1 MESTMPAN
9 ATVSAVIRAGPFM
22 SLFFS
27 FRSCVAIAH
36 PQDHAPGSGRENPYP
51 GWPNCTPTALEPTVF
66 LDWLKLSSSK
76 DPRCHQTNS
85 IDTRRMADINH
96 LSHLRKAERVL
107 ALQKQNTLRTGG
119 VDSRKPRL

>member
-1 MESTMPAN
+1 
-9 ATVSAVIRAGPFM
+9 
-22 SLFFS
+22 
-27 FRSCVAIAH
+27 
-36 PQDHAPGSGRENPYP
+36 
-51 GWPNCTPTALEPTVF
+51 VF

-76 DPRCHQTNS
+76 DSRCHQTNS